1 MMRNVVQKF
10 MNKNYADSKYGSLGT
25 GIWMN
30 IPDCVLQNIR
40 EANPE
45 EDGNYRDYI
54 LNKEK

>member
-1 MMRNVVQKF
+1 

-45 EDGNYRDYI
+45 EDGNYRNNI